1 MKKLY
6 FSPRCTVYDL
16 HTEQSLLVG
25 SGSLETSEEVAPG
38 VTPGEDGVTNEFS
51 NKFERDIWGTD
62 HGWPVNE

>member
-6 FSPRCTVYDL
+6 ISPRCMVYDL

-25 SGSLETSEEVAPG
+25 SGSLGTSQEVVDETTG
-38 VTPGEDGVTNEFS
+38 GVTNEFS
-51 NKFERDIWGTD
+51 NKFERDVWGTD

>member
-6 FSPRCTVYDL
+6 ISPRCMVYDL
-16 HTEQSLLVG
+16 HTEQSLLV
-25 SGSLETSEEVAPG
+25 GSLETSEEVAPG

-51 NKFERDIWGTD
+51 NKFERDVWGTD

>member
-6 FSPRCTVYDL
+6 ISPRCMVYDL

-25 SGSLETSEEVAPG
+25 SLETSQEVVEETIG
-38 VTPGEDGVTNEFS
+38 GETNEFS
-51 NKFERDIWGTD
+51 NKFERDVWGTN

>member
-25 SGSLETSEEVAPG
+25 PLGTSQEVAPDETTG
-38 VTPGEDGVTNEFS
+38 GVTNEVS
-51 NKFERDIWGTD
+51 NKFERDVWGTN

>member
-25 SGSLETSEEVAPG
+25 SLETSQEVVEETIG
-38 VTPGEDGVTNEFS
+38 GETNEFS
-51 NKFERDIWGTD
+51 NKFERDVWGTD

>member
-25 SGSLETSEEVAPG
+25 SGSLGTSDTVAPPY
-38 VTPGEDGVTNEFS
+38 VTPGGETNEFS
-51 NKFERDIWGTD
+51 NKFERDVWGTN

>member
-25 SGSLETSEEVAPG
+25 SGSLGTSQEVVDET
-38 VTPGEDGVTNEFS
+38 TGENGVTNEFT
-51 NKFERDIWGTD
+51 NKFERDVWGTD

>member
-6 FSPRCTVYDL
+6 ISPRCMVYDL

-38 VTPGEDGVTNEFS
+38 KTPGDDGVTNEFS
-51 NKFERDIWGTD
+51 NKFEREVWGTN

>member
-16 HTEQSLLVG
+16 HTEQSLLVV

-38 VTPGEDGVTNEFS
+38 VTPGEGGVTNEFT
-51 NKFERDIWGTD
+51 NKYWDSDTEWTAD
-62 HGWPVNE
+62 N